1 MPGGCFEVL
10 CRPNGEQSKQN
21 FRRYRIRTFP
31 SIRALGANSLPQFA
45 HSLIAIGLWTRF
57 RGPRSGRCGRQAKQR
72 CRPRRSMRRP
82 STITDVGIVAPQ
94 SRHMAGSNIS
104 SNHLWCQERARPRR
118 IRRLLRPRKTEA
130 RLPAGLFAAPRG
142 GFEPPTWRLRAI
154 PRFPS
159 GTDYLFAIALEALGA
174 GRIVSEPSRSVL
186 RAWLRIA
193 MVTTHRRFPAIHPV
207 TPLSFPKGL
216 PLTLKP
222 LALPLSYQG
231 TCTHH
236 SRRGR

>member
-1 MPGGCFEVL
+1 MAIHAE
-10 CRPNGEQSKQN
+10 K
-21 FRRYRIRTFP
+21 
-31 SIRALGANSLPQFA
+31 RALHGTTGSSLD
-45 HSLIAIGLWTRF
+45 LT
-57 RGPRSGRCGRQAKQR
+57 
-72 CRPRRSMRRP
+72 
-82 STITDVGIVAPQ
+82 AP
-94 SRHMAGSNIS
+94 
-104 SNHLWCQERARPRR
+104 W
-118 IRRLLRPRKTEA
+118 
-130 RLPAGLFAAPRG
+130 G
-142 GFEPPTWRLRAI
+142 GFEPPTWRLHRT
-154 PRFPS
+154 PRFPA